1 MKTKKKILLIM
12 LLSVL
17 MVLASSVSVW
27 AAKNPLSKMPRNV
40 GSVASS
46 VNVSVTNKTYF
57 CTEPYDGKV
66 KISVKNS
73 NSEVADVFCQSTI
86 QIVNGKTK
94 NCGNFWVTCKKPGTT
109 TVKVTVKV
117 NGKSYT
123 KSCKYTF
130 YEYANPF
137 ASIKKG
143 TKNLTSQFKKGPTG
157 RIYTR
162 LKGKY
167 SYRLKKGYKVT
178 RILYWDQQMM
188 GHIVNNISQVPS
200 DARKLYLTIKNTKKN
215 YLFTWILS

>member
-40 GSVASS
+40 GSVASP
-46 VNVSVTNKTYF
+46 VNVSV
-57 CTEPYDGKV
+57 
-66 KISVKNS
+66 I
-73 NSEVADVFCQSTI
+73 
-86 QIVNGKTK
+86 NGKAK

-200 DARKLYLTIKNTKKN
+200 DARRIYLTIKNTKKN

>member
-73 NSEVADVFCQSTI
+73 NSEVADVF
-86 QIVNGKTK
+86 
-94 NCGNFWVTCKKPGTT
+94 
-109 TVKVTVKV
+109 
-117 NGKSYT
+117 
-123 KSCKYTF
+123 
-130 YEYANPF
+130 AN
-137 ASIKKG
+137 
-143 TKNLTSQFKKGPTG
+143 
-157 RIYTR
+157 R
-162 LKGKY
+162 
-167 SYRLKKGYKVT
+167 
-178 RILYWDQQMM
+178 
-188 GHIVNNISQVPS
+188 PS
-200 DARKLYLTIKNTKKN
+200 K
-215 YLFTWILS
+215 